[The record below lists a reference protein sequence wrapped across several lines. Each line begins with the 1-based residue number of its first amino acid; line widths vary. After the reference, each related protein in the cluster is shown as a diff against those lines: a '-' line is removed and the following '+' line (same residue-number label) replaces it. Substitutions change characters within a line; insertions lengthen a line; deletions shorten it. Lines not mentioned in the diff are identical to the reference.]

1 MNYEKLTDGELEM
14 LTQVYLGRQQGLDMA
29 MEIFSHLTWDKE
41 EGKNVQTLYET
52 YEEVSENYQRL
63 ENEIRRRKEE
73 KENELPKKN

>member
-73 KENELPKKN
+73 RTYGC